1 MCIYYVYIETTRHG
15 VNSILSIP
23 IPIPIPP
30 NSIWSIPIPIPHQIY
45 QFQFKIDQF
54 QFNSVYIFFIIY
66 ARYFWFILLFY
77 YLAIYRY
84 VQCNLPNQDSQVSAL
99 NCPDQTSV
107 LIRQVSWLDKV
118 HKQHSRLKRL
128 GLAVPI
134 EQVSSLHKCPLWQ
147 VVHVHNVMV
156 CVHLWLFHWTILN
169 LQSLTTLRQTLVE
182 TIVKY
187 Q

>member
-1 MCIYYVYIETTRHG
+1 MFGLGETKCVCGKTVIPWTSMLNVIVGLSMYTWLKCYSLEMLSDRVNVIVYYGCISIRHG

-54 QFNSVYIFFIIY
+54 QFNYVYIFFYNLCKIFLIHFIILI
-66 ARYFWFILLFY
+66 FSDIPV
-77 YLAIYRY
+77 Y

-107 LIRQVSWLDKV
+107 LIRQ
-118 HKQHSRLKRL
+118 
-128 GLAVPI
+128 
-134 EQVSSLHKCPLWQ
+134 SS
-147 VVHVHNVMV
+147 
-156 CVHLWLFHWTILN
+156 
-169 LQSLTTLRQTLVE
+169 
-182 TIVKY
+182 
-187 Q
+187 